1 MKKMVVFICYLCVCL
16 VSNAQGNN
24 QLNEMINE
32 CLLQYLDHSGISP
45 YICLDNYP
53 DTFSFSE
60 DILKKD
66 VKFMSLH
73 NLHGQREL
81 KRKKEYP
88 FLFTAIELENNKI
101 KISIFRKTVVLHS
114 KNQLQI
120 QVADWGVFTYEYS
133 CSQSNWKLREH
144 IFGGI

>member
-1 MKKMVVFICYLCVCL
+1 MVFLICYLCVCF
-16 VSNAQGNN
+16 VSNSQENN

-32 CLLQYLDHSGISP
+32 CLLLYLDHHSGISP

-73 NLHGQREL
+73 NLRGQRVL

-88 FLFTAIELENNKI
+88 FLFTAIELENNQI
-101 KISIFRKTVVLHS
+101 KISIFRKTVVLYPN
-114 KNQLQI
+114 NQLQI
-120 QVADWGVFTYEYS
+120 QVADWGVFTYDYS
-133 CSQSNWKLREH
+133 CSQSKWKLRGLV
-144 IFGGI
+144 FGGI